1 MIVTWHV
8 RNPGLFEKEKVLMI
22 ERHPGFLLTLE
33 GPPPGIVV
41 WAGEARFLDEGGD
54 CLRALP
60 VRIYCTDHY
69 PDEIPLVYESAKTLT
84 IQQCGGHMFTNGA
97 LCYGNR
103 LDELLK
109 PGKITVA
116 NVVDC
121 VNAFVASLWCYENT
135 GKWGPEHL
143 HADWAFI
150 DHEINVGRID
160 KRIPCP
166 CGRKC
171 TYGECHYPALVQM
184 LNMLGMPIPRKTI
197 RIPPNAHCP
206 CHSGRKYKHCCIS
219 KHKFENFARSP
230 FFMLIKYPELN
241 PNLAQII
248 LERCIFNNDDLG
260 KLVRKSPIV
269 GYFAN
274 SSQNSHPALGKAV
287 RIEGDQHPWRL
298 DSRIAR

>member
-8 RNPGLFEKEKVLMI
+8 RNPGLFEKEKALMI
-22 ERHPGFLLTLE
+22 ERHPGFSMTLE

-41 WAGEARFLDEGGD
+41 WAGEACFLDEDGD
-54 CLRALP
+54 YLRALS
-60 VRIYCTDHY
+60 VRICCTNHY
-69 PDEIPLVYESAKTLT
+69 PNEIPLVYESAKTLT
-84 IQQCGGHMFTNGA
+84 TQKCGGHMFTNGA

-103 LDELLK
+103 LDEFLD

-121 VNAFVASLWCYENT
+121 VNTFVASLWCYENT

-150 DHEINVGRID
+150 DHEINVKRID
-160 KRIPCP
+160 KRILCP
-166 CGRKC
+166 CGRKY
-171 TYGECHYPALVQM
+171 TYGECHYPAIARMLK
-184 LNMLGMPIPRKTI
+184 LNMLDIPIPRKTI

-219 KHKFENFARSP
+219 KHKRENFSRSP

-241 PNLAQII
+241 PSLARII
-248 LERCIFNNDDLG
+248 LERCILTNDDLER
-260 KLVRKSPIV
+260 LVRKSPIAR
-269 GYFAN
+269 YFGN
-274 SSQNSHPALGKAV
+274 LSQNSHPAIQGGSC
-287 RIEGDQHPWRL
+287 RG
-298 DSRIAR
+298 